1 MKVFSIVG
9 TDTEIGKTHA
19 TVEILN
25 YLNNNCRAFA
35 IKPIAAGL
43 DKIDGKLINE
53 DVYRIASANH
63 SIISNEIISP
73 LQFELAIAP
82 HIAAQYQQAK
92 LNKHLVINKI
102 QSSID
107 SIKNINVLHNK
118 YSSSM
123 NKKPP
128 DYILIEGVGGIMVP
142 LNESETYLNV
152 LQQLKHPVILVV
164 GMKLGCLNHAL
175 LTYNMLKTHNVQIEG
190 WIANCITPN
199 MPYLKE
205 NIEYLERA
213 IRSPLLATI
222 PYNNKIEIT
231 PKFKEIFS
239 CT

>member
-1 MKVFSIVG
+1 MKIFSIVG

-19 TVEILN
+19 TVEIIN
-25 YLNNNCRAFA
+25 YLNDKSYKAFA
-35 IKPIAAGL
+35 LKPIAAGL
-43 DKIDGKLINE
+43 DKINGKLIND

-63 SIISNEIISP
+63 SPIPENIISP
-73 LQFELAIAP
+73 LQFKLAIAP

-92 LNKHLVINKI
+92 LNTPLVINKI

-107 SIKNINVLHNK
+107 SIKNLNTLHH
-118 YSSSM
+118 STSI
-123 NKKPP
+123 NKKPA

-175 LTYNMLKTHNVQIEG
+175 LTYSTLTTHNVQVDG

-222 PYNNKIEIT
+222 PYKNKIET
-231 PKFKEIFS
+231 TTKFKEIFS
-239 CT
+239 CI